1 MIEAFAKLALR
12 AKFDDFDVGSFF
24 RKLTYPTGHRRFA
37 KNSNPTLKAQIW
49 LQMEFCKSLD
59 KVMQDFESKSLLLGG
74 DHSQKVKAPPIKSDY
89 DSKNCVN
96 LSSLTAVFRF
106 KGL

>member
-1 MIEAFAKLALR
+1 MIKIKNEIKIESEIKNEKHEKPARKPRSWIDRKSSHISNEAFAKLALR

-49 LQMEFCKSLD
+49 LQMEFCKSL
-59 KVMQDFESKSLLLGG
+59 
-74 DHSQKVKAPPIKSDY
+74 
-89 DSKNCVN
+89 
-96 LSSLTAVFRF
+96 
-106 KGL
+106 